1 MKQDRWEEK
10 KPGFKDVWLKW
21 LAIIMIVAAAFVI
34 VSIVSRSLGEDTLAE
49 IYLGTSLLIAVI
61 GVLFR
66 KKIADWM
73 GERVG
78 DQIFV
83 PSHMKTAKAHSEGES
98 LVYQKKYEDAVDWYS
113 ETAESDPKD
122 WKARSR
128 LVEILVEHIDDRER
142 VATER
147 SLLLRMDGTP
157 KGLWIQT
164 AIDLGED
171 WVILGRPDRALNTYK
186 SLLWEFS
193 DGYDA
198 DEVRRRMKE
207 LGA

>member
-1 MKQDRWEEK
+1 MRQDRWDK
-10 KPGFKDVWLKW
+10 KTPGFREQWLKW
-21 LAIIMIVAAAFVI
+21 LAIIMVVAVVFVV
-34 VSIVSRSLGEDTLAE
+34 VSIISRSLGRATLTA
-49 IYLGTSLLIAVI
+49 IYLGLSLLIAVI

-66 KKIADWM
+66 HQIADWL

-83 PSHMKTAKAHSEGES
+83 PSHMGTARAHSEGES
-98 LVYQKKYEDAVDWYS
+98 LVYQKNYKGAVAWFSDAVENDQG
-113 ETAESDPKD
+113 D

-128 LVEILVEHIDDRER
+128 LIEILVEHFDDRER
-142 VATER
+142 VAAER
-147 SLLLRMDGTP
+147 SLLLRMDDTP
-157 KGLWIQT
+157 RGLWIQT

-207 LGA
+207 LGV